1 MLQPN
6 LPSASSE
13 IVGELRPVPA
23 GWPGIR
29 VLIVGAALLA
39 LFSVPIFS
47 TVLPPLS
54 DYPNHLARFWIL
66 ATGGNAFYAVHWAP
80 LPNLAG
86 DLVVPLLARLMPFDL
101 AGKLFLVM
109 IFALLVGGAASLNR
123 VANGGWRL
131 WPLLTV
137 AFLYNRQFLWGFV
150 NYLFGLSVAICGA
163 ALWLRLEPTRA
174 WLRLLASAL
183 VALLCFFSHI
193 AAFGLYALIILGIE
207 LQPVIAE
214 WRIRH
219 WPALGRRAALFAAQF
234 LIPAAIILAS
244 WRSVA
249 GGGISYARLWRKPD
263 LLFSVFDTY
272 NRPFDV
278 ACFVLLLILLG
289 VLAWRRRLHI
299 ASRLMPALALV
310 FAAYLLLPSRL
321 LSGSG
326 LDHRIPVALFVLLVA
341 ASAPRF
347 PSGKTAM
354 IVGSAA
360 AIVLLARLVVVESI
374 WLDADRVYT
383 ADLAAIDALSAGAK
397 LAVAYPGEAVN
408 ATAIPETHLPV
419 LAVARREAFVPTLFA
434 YPAQQPIALNPPY
447 DRLAAAATP
456 FELWSA
462 FMIGN
467 AEARQRVSAALAEYD
482 AIVFVDRR
490 PFTLPAQRCLR
501 PLSARPTFRIF
512 ALSHGE
518 GCP

>member
-6 LPSASSE
+6 LPSASART
-13 IVGELRPVPA
+13 VRELHPVPA

-29 VLIVGAALLA
+29 VLIVGGALLA

-47 TVLPPLS
+47 TVVPPLF
-54 DYPNHLARFWIL
+54 DYPNHLARYWIL
-66 ATGGNAFYAVHWAP
+66 ATGGNAFYGVHWAP

-86 DLVVPLLARLMPFDL
+86 DLVVPLLARLMPLDV

-109 IFALLVGGAASLNR
+109 IFALIVGGATSLNR

-131 WPLLTV
+131 WPLLTA

-150 NYLFGLSVAICGA
+150 NYLFGLGVAICGA
-163 ALWLRLEPTRA
+163 ALWLRLESARGG
-174 WLRLLASAL
+174 LRLIASSLIAL
-183 VALLCFFSHI
+183 ICFFSHL

-207 LQPVIAE
+207 LPPAIAE
-214 WRIRH
+214 WRIQH

-234 LIPAAIILAS
+234 LVPAAIILGS
-244 WRSVA
+244 WRAVA
-249 GGGISYARLWRKPD
+249 GGGISYAGLWRKPD

-278 ACFVLLLILLG
+278 ACFALLLILFG

-299 ASRLMPALALV
+299 APRLMPALVLV
-310 FAAYLLLPSRL
+310 FAAYLLLPSQM

-341 ASAPRF
+341 ASAPPFR
-347 PSGKTAM
+347 SRKTAI

-360 AIVLLARLVVVESI
+360 AIVLLARLAVIESV
-374 WLDADRVYT
+374 WLDADRVYA
-383 ADLAAIDALSAGAK
+383 ADFAAIDALPAGAK
-397 LAVAYPGEAVN
+397 LAVAYPGDAVN
-408 ATAIPETHLPV
+408 ATAIPEIHLPA
-419 LAVARREAFVPTLFA
+419 LAVSRRVAFVPTLFA

-447 DRLAAAATP
+447 DRLAAAAAP
-456 FELWSA
+456 FDLWSA
-462 FMIGN
+462 FVTGS
-467 AEARQRVSAALAEYD
+467 ADAQQRVSGALAEYD
-482 AIVFVDRR
+482 AIAFVDRR
-490 PFTLPAQRCLR
+490 PFGLPTQRCLR
-501 PLSARPTFRIF
+501 PLSSRPTFQIF
-512 ALSHGE
+512 ALSHGD